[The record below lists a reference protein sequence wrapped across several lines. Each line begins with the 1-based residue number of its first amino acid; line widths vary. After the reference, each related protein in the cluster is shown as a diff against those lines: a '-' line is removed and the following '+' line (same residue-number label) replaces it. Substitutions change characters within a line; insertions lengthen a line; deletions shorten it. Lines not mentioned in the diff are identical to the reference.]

1 MLNTHTHTRVRAHT
15 HTHTH
20 TWVKESVSIDIK
32 MCQWLLPTGEYGGY
46 WQWRGSNRVQGFPS
60 GSVVK
65 NSLLSNEGSILGSE
79 RSPGGGQ
86 GDPLQYSC
94 LENPMDR
101 GDWQAIVYVKLET

>member
-1 MLNTHTHTRVRAHT
+1 MLNTHTHTRVR
-15 HTHTH
+15 THTH

-60 GSVVK
+60 GSAVK
-65 NSLLSNEGSILGSE
+65 NSLLSNEGSILRSE

-86 GDPLQYSC
+86 GDPIQYSC